1 MSVRRAVPAVVSAV
15 AMFLLPAIGIAQDD
29 MAQEAMPNQA
39 AMIENAL
46 SAGPP
51 AIAAEAAVADFEGN
65 VLREGTNDYTCL
77 PDNPDTPGNSPMCL
91 DGDWLAWAQAWMAGE
106 DPPAPADIS
115 FAYMLQ
121 GDFPLSNVDP
131 AATEPTPD
139 NEWITNS
146 GPHVMMLVPD
156 ASMLEGIPTDPSN
169 GGPWVMWGDTP
180 YAHVMI
186 PLEDVQR

>member
-1 MSVRRAVPAVVSAV
+1 MSVRRAVPAVVPAV
-15 AMFLLPAIGIAQDD
+15 AMLLLPAIGIAQDD
-29 MAQEAMPNQA
+29 MAHEAMPNEA

-46 SAGPP
+46 SAAPP
-51 AIAAEAAVADFEGN
+51 PIAAAATVADLEGN

-77 PDNPDTPGNSPMCL
+77 PDDPSVQGNAPMCL
-91 DGDWLAWAQAWMAGE
+91 DADWMAWAQAWMAGE
-106 DPPAPADIS
+106 DPPAPTDIS

-131 AATEPTPD
+131 TATEPTPD
-139 NEWITNS
+139 NEWIINS

-156 ASMLEGIPTDPSN
+156 ASMLEGITTDPSN
-169 GGPWVMWGDTP
+169 GGPWVMWPDTP

-186 PLEDVQR
+186 PLEAVER